1 VETKLLQRRKEE
13 IMTTMPISQ
22 LFDLKGKGAIVT
34 GAGMGIGQGI
44 AFRLAEAGASVL
56 VVDIKPEAAAET
68 VRQIQAKDGIA
79 FAVQADAASVAD
91 AERVAQEA
99 VSRFGRLDILV
110 NNAGIFPFSPALQTT
125 EALWDKVLD
134 VNLKGVFFYTQAAAK
149 RMVAAGQGG
158 RIVNIASIDALHPT
172 GNLVHYDA
180 SKGGVVMA
188 TKSLAL
194 EFGQYGITVNA
205 IAPGAINTPG
215 ASAGTAGV
223 QISDEIMKSFLVRI
237 PLGRQGVPD
246 DIAKAT
252 LFMASEASAYVTGS
266 LLVVDGGYLLS

>member
-1 VETKLLQRRKEE
+1 
-13 IMTTMPISQ
+13 MTNMPITQ
-22 LFDLKGKGAIVT
+22 LFDLTGKGAIVT

-44 AFRLAEAGASVL
+44 ALRLAEAGASVL
-56 VVDIKPEAAAET
+56 VVDINPEAAAET
-68 VRQIQAKDGIA
+68 VRQILAKDGIA
-79 FAVQADAASVAD
+79 FAIQADAAKPAD
-91 AERVAQEA
+91 AERVALEA
-99 VSRFGRLDILV
+99 VNRFGRLDILV

-223 QISDEIMKSFLVRI
+223 EVTEELLKSFLVRI

-246 DIAKAT
+246 DIAKAA
-252 LFMASEASAYVTGS
+252 LFLSSEAAAYITGS

>member
-1 VETKLLQRRKEE
+1 MASV
-13 IMTTMPISQ
+13 PISQ

-34 GAGMGIGQGI
+34 GAGMGIGQAI
-44 AFRLAEAGASVL
+44 ALRLAEAGASVL

-68 VRQIQAKDGIA
+68 VRQIQARDGIA
-79 FAVQADAASVAD
+79 FAVTADAASPAD

-180 SKGGVVMA
+180 SKGGVVMT
-188 TKSLAL
+188 TKALAL

-215 ASAGTAGV
+215 ASASSAGV
-223 QISDEIMKSFLVRI
+223 EISEDVLKQFLVRI
-237 PLGRQGVPD
+237 PLGRQGAPD
-246 DIAKAT
+246 DIARAA
-252 LFMASEASAYVTGS
+252 LFLASEASAYVTGS

>member
-1 VETKLLQRRKEE
+1 MATVT
-13 IMTTMPISQ
+13 ISQ

-44 AFRLAEAGASVL
+44 ALRLAEAGASVL
-56 VVDIKPEAAAET
+56 VADIKPEAAAET
-68 VRQIQAKDGIA
+68 VRLIQAQDGFA
-79 FAVQADAASVAD
+79 YAVQADAASPAD

-99 VSRFGRLDILV
+99 VDKFGRLDILV
-110 NNAGIFPFSPALQTT
+110 NNAGIYPMMPALEVT

-180 SKGGVVMA
+180 SKGGVVMVTRA
-188 TKSLAL
+188 LAL
-194 EFGQYGITVNA
+194 EFGKYGITVNA
-205 IAPGAINTPG
+205 IAPGTINTPG
-215 ASAGTAGV
+215 TSAGTEV
-223 QISDEIMKSFLVRI
+223 SELTEEFLKSLLVRI

-246 DIAKAT
+246 DIAKAV
-252 LFMASEASAYVTGS
+252 LFMASEAAAYVTGN

>member
-1 VETKLLQRRKEE
+1 
-13 IMTTMPISQ
+13 
-22 LFDLKGKGAIVT
+22 
-34 GAGMGIGQGI
+34 MGIGQGI
-44 AFRLAEAGASVL
+44 ALRLAEAGASVL
-56 VVDIKPEAAAET
+56 VVDINPEAAAET
-68 VRQIQAKDGIA
+68 VRQILAKDGIA
-79 FAVQADAASVAD
+79 FAVQADAASPAD

-223 QISDEIMKSFLVRI
+223 QISEEILKSFLVRI

-246 DIAKAT
+246 DIAKAA
-252 LFMASEASAYVTGS
+252 LFLTSEASAYVTGT